1 MRIGREAVFIW
12 PLQCLQKRW
21 FGAACEE
28 ASRVMI
34 FAESNVVHVTFPRDL
49 KNKN

>member
-1 MRIGREAVFIW
+1 MGREAVFIW

-21 FGAACEE
+21 FGVAYEE
-28 ASRVMI
+28 DGKVMI
-34 FAESNVVHVTFPRDL
+34 FAELNVVLVTFPRDL